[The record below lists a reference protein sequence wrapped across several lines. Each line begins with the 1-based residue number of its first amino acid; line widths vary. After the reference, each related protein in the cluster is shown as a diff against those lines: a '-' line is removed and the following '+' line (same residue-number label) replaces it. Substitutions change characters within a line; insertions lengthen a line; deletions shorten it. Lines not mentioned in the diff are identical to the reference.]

1 MLKSD
6 KKEIESALHTLYSE
20 RVDEEKITLNEN
32 EEIYKI
38 IPKHK
43 RYRVYI
49 GKFSEKNK
57 GLHPIFDEL
66 KKAQQGDS
74 LELVINSPGGAL
86 QEGMLFYNIIQQKFY
101 NKVTTFLDNYGFSM
115 GALLF
120 CMGNKRVIYPYSQ
133 LMFHTYSHGANGKG
147 NSVKARL
154 KYSRKIIESFLE
166 ELIVEKGFLTK
177 KEYQD
182 MLIGKDFWMD
192 AKELCKR
199 KIATHVIANGKEM
212 TAKEYLKELKNQKK
226 LKKAKKKKK
235 KKK

>member
-20 RVDEEKITLNEN
+20 RVDEEKITLNKN

-43 RYRVYI
+43 RYRIYI
-49 GKFSEKNK
+49 GRFSENKK

-66 KKAQQGDS
+66 KKAQKGDY
-74 LELVINSPGGAL
+74 LELIINSPGGLAS
-86 QEGMLFYNIIQQKFY
+86 EGMLFYNIIQQKFF

-133 LMFHTYSHGANGKG
+133 LMFHTYSNQLGGKG
-147 NSVKARL
+147 REIKSRVKHD
-154 KYSRKIIESFLE
+154 SKILE
-166 ELIVEKGFLTK
+166 TFFYDLIVEKGFLTK